1 MPEHIGIQTRSRK
14 TGSNADWMNVDF
26 FLVGSTPLQA
36 TIRLAS
42 LAYLAAATAQE
53 ETMYSWMWEGLITGG
68 EAAARWKG
76 RGRKQGRGEVAL
88 SDIYGLQV
96 AKRVIR
102 QQMGNLRGVE
112 NSNMREPL
120 CAPSSPQSP
129 LALTGNPTSQLQP
142 LPLLLALPLLLHH
155 LLKKFSAIMRFSLR
169 RLLLLMLRPTALR
182 IISKK

>member
-1 MPEHIGIQTRSRK
+1 MYLREGNMPEHIGIQTHSRK
-14 TGSNADWMNVDF
+14 TGSNADWMNVKSTGDFF

-53 ETMYSWMWEGLITGG
+53 ETMYSWMWEGLISGG

-76 RGRKQGRGEVAL
+76 GGGKQGRGEVAL
-88 SDIYGLQV
+88 SDIYGLQG
-96 AKRVIR
+96 AERVIR

-120 CAPSSPQSP
+120 CAPV
-129 LALTGNPTSQLQP
+129 
-142 LPLLLALPLLLHH
+142 LPPVVACSH
-155 LLKKFSAIMRFSLR
+155 R
-169 RLLLLMLRPTALR
+169 
-182 IISKK
+182 